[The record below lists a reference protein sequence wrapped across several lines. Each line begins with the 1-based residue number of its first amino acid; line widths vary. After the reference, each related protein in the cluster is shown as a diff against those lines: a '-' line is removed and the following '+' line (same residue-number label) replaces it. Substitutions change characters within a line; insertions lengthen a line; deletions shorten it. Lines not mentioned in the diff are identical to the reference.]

1 MRWGTCWAERGPE
14 LEERDGFHTV
24 VLSLCMDMEDGLR
37 YLMLSGLAVKA
48 VLLGGMLLG
57 WVRRRRG

>member
-1 MRWGTCWAERGPE
+1 
-14 LEERDGFHTV
+14 V
-24 VLSLCMDMEDGLR
+24 
-37 YLMLSGLAVKA
+37 LSGLAVKA

>member
-1 MRWGTCWAERGPE
+1 
-14 LEERDGFHTV
+14 
-24 VLSLCMDMEDGLR
+24 MDMEDGLR